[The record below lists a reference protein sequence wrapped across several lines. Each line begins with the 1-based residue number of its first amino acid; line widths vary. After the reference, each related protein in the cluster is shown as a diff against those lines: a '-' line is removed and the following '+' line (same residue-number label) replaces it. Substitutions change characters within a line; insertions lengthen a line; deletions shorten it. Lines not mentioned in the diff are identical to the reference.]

1 MYIFPAAL
9 CCWNMEY
16 QSNELQKTLGISVEV
31 LQENFESVLE
41 RQNQQQNY
49 QKKVE
54 RRRRYTIVDS

>member
-1 MYIFPAAL
+1 MD
-9 CCWNMEY
+9 Y
-16 QSNELQKTLGISVEV
+16 QSNKLQKTLGISVEV